1 MTTHKTTDEMRARI
15 LAEATRLFGL
25 KGYGETSLVAV
36 ADAVGIR
43 KPSLLYHYGS
53 KEELREAV
61 VQQMMEMWKEEIPRL
76 LTVAAP
82 AQDRFTATI
91 TAVVS
96 FFVEDPNRARLC
108 VREAMDRPE
117 PLQALIRVHL
127 RPWLVL
133 MADYIRLGKKG
144 GDIRSGVD
152 SEAYVVH
159 VLLLIISM
167 VAFAP
172 VGSAISDTPQPESVE
187 RQTRELV
194 RIARDA
200 LFDRAGD

>member
-1 MTTHKTTDEMRARI
+1 MTTHRTTDEMRARI
-15 LAEATRLFGL
+15 LTEATRLFGL
-25 KGYGETSLVAV
+25 QGYGETSLDAI

-43 KPSLLYHYGS
+43 KPSLLYHFSS
-53 KEELREAV
+53 KETLREAV
-61 VQQMMEMWKEEIPRL
+61 VRQMMEQWKDEIPRL
-76 LTVAAP
+76 LTAAAS
-82 AQDRFTATI
+82 AQDKFTSTI
-91 TAVVS
+91 TAVVD

-117 PLQALIRVHL
+117 PLQALIGEHL

-133 MADYIRLGKKG
+133 LADYIRLGKQVEEV
-144 GDIRSGVD
+144 RPGVD
-152 SEAYVVH
+152 AEAYVVH

-172 VGSAISDTPQPESVE
+172 VGSAISDTPQPESIE

-194 RIARDA
+194 RVARSA
-200 LFDRAGD
+200 LFVREPG